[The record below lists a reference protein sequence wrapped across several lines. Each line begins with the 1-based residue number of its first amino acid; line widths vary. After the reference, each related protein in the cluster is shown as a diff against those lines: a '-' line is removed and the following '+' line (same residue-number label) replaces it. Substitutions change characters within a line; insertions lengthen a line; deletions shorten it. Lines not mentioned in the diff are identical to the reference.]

1 MRKGFG
7 PGTLLLFLDVSFIV
21 SQPSKTCLYVAA
33 GRALGAREPDES
45 IRNPDYLAERLLG
58 PAERAMVA
66 DQAVVQALEL
76 DFAEARKNIEA
87 LSSAIM
93 MIIRTRFI
101 EERLAQA
108 IRDGVSQLV
117 ILGAGFDTR
126 AYRLTELLKD
136 ARVFEVDQPS
146 TQEYK
151 KQRIQ
156 DTGIE
161 VPPNLTYVPVDFRHD
176 KLGDVLAKAGYDST
190 QKTFFI
196 WEGVTMYLPEEAVEE
211 TLRWVAAQA
220 TGSTIIFDFMGATI
234 VKFMATADLSA
245 FPEAAQK
252 AFERLRRLTA
262 GEPWIFGIPDD
273 GEREFLNKLGLELRE
288 LLPVGGEES
297 MKRYLA
303 RSDGTPYITIPTAQ
317 QQAQARRGGYCLA
330 EAFVPN
336 R

>member
-1 MRKGFG
+1 
-7 PGTLLLFLDVSFIV
+7 LSNA
-21 SQPSKTCLYVAA
+21 PSKTCLYVAA

-58 PAERAMVA
+58 PEERAMIA
-66 DQAVVQALEL
+66 DQPVVQALEL
-76 DFAEARKNIEA
+76 DFAAAIKNIEA

-101 EERLAQA
+101 EERLEHA
-108 IRDGVSQLV
+108 IREGVAQLV

-126 AYRLTELLKD
+126 AYRLTELLK
-136 ARVFEVDQPS
+136 AVRVFEVDQPS

-151 KQRIQ
+151 KRRVRETSIQ
-156 DTGIE
+156 

-176 KLGDVLAKAGYDST
+176 KLGEVLAAAGYDSSR
-190 QKTFFI
+190 KTFFI
-196 WEGVTMYLPEEAVEE
+196 WEGVTMYLPEAAVEE

-220 TGSTIIFDFMGATI
+220 PGSIIIFDFLGAML
-234 VKFMATADLSA
+234 VKFMATADLGQ

-262 GEPWIFGIPDD
+262 GDPWVFGLPDA
-273 GEREFLNKLGLELRE
+273 GEREFLGKLGLELRE
-288 LLPVGGEES
+288 LLPIGGADS
-297 MKRYLA
+297 MKRYLT
-303 RSDGTPYITIPTAQ
+303 RSDGTPYIPIPPPQ
-317 QQAQARRGGYCLA
+317 QQAQSQRGGYCLA
-330 EAFVPN
+330 EAFVPA

>member
-1 MRKGFG
+1 M
-7 PGTLLLFLDVSFIV
+7 SNA
-21 SQPSKTCLYVAA
+21 PSKTCLYVAA

-58 PAERAMVA
+58 PEERAMVA
-66 DQAVVQALEL
+66 DQAVVQALDL

-101 EERLAQA
+101 EERLELV
-108 IRDGVSQLV
+108 IRDGVTQVV

-126 AYRLTELLKD
+126 AYRLTELLQ
-136 ARVFEVDQPS
+136 AVTVFEVDQPS

-151 KQRIQ
+151 KRRIRE
-156 DTGIE
+156 TGIE

-176 KLGDVLAKAGYDST
+176 KLGEVLAAAGYASNL
-190 QKTFFI
+190 KTFFI
-196 WEGVTMYLPEEAVEE
+196 WEGVTMYLPEAAVEE

-220 TGSTIIFDFMGATI
+220 PGSTIIFDFVGAMLI
-234 VKFMATADLSA
+234 RFMATADLSK

-262 GEPWIFGIPDD
+262 GEPWIFGLPDTN
-273 GEREFLNKLGLELRE
+273 EREFLGKLGLELHA

-297 MKRYLA
+297 MKRYLT
-303 RSDGTPYITIPTAQ
+303 RSDGTPYISIPPPQ
-317 QQAQARRGGYCLA
+317 QQAQAQRGGYCLA
-330 EAFVPN
+330 EAVVPG
-336 R
+336 

>member
-108 IRDGVSQLV
+108 IRDGVSQVV

-126 AYRLTELLKD
+126 AYRLTELLRA
-136 ARVFEVDQPS
+136 ARLFEVDQSP

-151 KQRIQ
+151 KRRIKE
-156 DTGIE
+156 TGIE
-161 VPPNLTYVPVDFRHD
+161 VPPNLRYVPVDFRHD

-220 TGSTIIFDFMGATI
+220 TSKSTLRPPRP
-234 VKFMATADLSA
+234 DLA
-245 FPEAAQK
+245 
-252 AFERLRRLTA
+252 
-262 GEPWIFGIPDD
+262 
-273 GEREFLNKLGLELRE
+273 
-288 LLPVGGEES
+288 V
-297 MKRYLA
+297 
-303 RSDGTPYITIPTAQ
+303 
-317 QQAQARRGGYCLA
+317 
-330 EAFVPN
+330 AFVGVQQDPIHVKEEGPHG
-336 R
+336 RKLRVEYGR